1 MLATPTA
8 ITLHLTPAER
18 EQLLVA
24 LEFALAI
31 LRGHGEGLRLALD
44 LDARAVDALA
54 DRVVMLACPFAE
66 RRAHEAAIAYI
77 TRDQG

>member
-1 MLATPTA
+1 MIAASPATSLT
-8 ITLHLTPAER
+8 LTPAER

-54 DRVVMLACPFAE
+54 DRLVC
-66 RRAHEAAIAYI
+66 AAK
-77 TRDQG
+77 